1 MYLFVSVDNTL
12 KPNAE
17 KQLDNMSS
25 NMHSLAL
32 SKGGDPNQRTQ
43 NLITKTEASNLTQ
56 KQEEQTQIQNNNQIS
71 PATQCSVMHS
81 SCITKVSVQ
90 PGQSCEDSVVKSENI
105 PDESKQTKQVSISSQ
120 VPPNKK
126 GDKKGDKERHSKKKG
141 YDPDV
146 FFKVNGKLY
155 QKLGKI
161 GSGGSSE
168 VHKVISTDCTIYAL
182 KKIKL
187 KGRDYPTAL
196 GFCQEIEYLNRLKGK
211 SNIIQLIDYEVCFL
225 FLVKIYCTSLF
236 IFILNVKEHPPYVK
250 YLLN

>member
-1 MYLFVSVDNTL
+1 
-12 KPNAE
+12 
-17 KQLDNMSS
+17 MSS

-32 SKGGDPNQRTQ
+32 SEGGDPNQKPQ
-43 NLITKTEASNLTQ
+43 NLITKIEASSVTQKQEDVTQ

-81 SCITKVSVQ
+81 SCITKVSVH
-90 PGQSCEDSVVKSENI
+90 PGQSCQNSIVNSENI
-105 PDESKQTKQVSISSQ
+105 PDDCKETKQVSIPSQ
-120 VPPNKK
+120 APPNGK
-126 GDKKGDKERHSKKKG
+126 GDKKREKEKTSKKKG

-168 VHKVISTDCTIYAL
+168 VHKVISIDCTIYAL

-211 SNIIQLIDYEVCFL
+211 SNIIQLIDYEVCCPFL
-225 FLVKIYCTSLF
+225 IKKIYTSFFSFFFL
-236 IFILNVKEHPPYVK
+236 L
-250 YLLN
+250 YLKNHSPKSGVPA